1 MSRPPFPEQPPPGH
15 QPSPVPMQPYQ
26 PQPYGQPYPP
36 QRPMPTASP
45 KSGGVAVILSFLIP
59 GLGHLYTGN
68 PLSAVMWFGSTFVVW
83 VLGFLTGV
91 VFFVLPLV
99 YIGAMIHA
107 YISAANFNRRHRSPL
122 ARLILGGNH
131 APGIDRAPNRR
142 ARRASQL
149 Q

>member
-1 MSRPPFPEQPPPGH
+1 MSQPPEQQPPPGH
-15 QPSPVPMQPYQ
+15 QPLPVPMQPYQ

-68 PLSAVMWFGSTFVVW
+68 PLSAVMWFISAVVSAVLITVFVGII
-83 VLGFLTGV
+83 L
-91 VFFVLPLV
+91 LPLV

-107 YISAANFNRRHRSPL
+107 YISAGNFNRRHHVVR
-122 ARLILGGNH
+122 
-131 APGIDRAPNRR
+131 
-142 ARRASQL
+142 
-149 Q
+149 